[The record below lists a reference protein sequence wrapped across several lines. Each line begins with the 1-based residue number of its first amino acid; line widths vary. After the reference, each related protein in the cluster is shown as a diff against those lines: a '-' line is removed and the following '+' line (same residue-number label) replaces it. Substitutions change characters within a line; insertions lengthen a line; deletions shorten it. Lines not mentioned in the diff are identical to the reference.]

1 MIPSPSVAEMPV
13 RWRFPEGSARLASRP
28 EREAKMTELVYR
40 IVEHDGG
47 WAYRVGATFSET
59 FRTRE
64 EAHRAANRAALE
76 QRRAFFKY
84 DISKKYL

>member
-1 MIPSPSVAEMPV
+1 
-13 RWRFPEGSARLASRP
+13 
-28 EREAKMTELVYR
+28 MTELVYR

-76 QRRAFFKY
+76 QRRPGAAASIAWE
-84 DISKKYL
+84 DERGRWHEEVASGEDRPDVAVED